1 MDKQTVMAIV
11 GIIENRIMVYRNL
24 LNTDL
29 SEYKDTLFRG
39 SLSELQDLKTM
50 LMDIASITNY

>member
-1 MDKQTVMAIV
+1 MDKQTVVAIV

-29 SEYKDTLFRG
+29 SEYKDTLFKG

-50 LMDIASITNY
+50 LMDIAFITKY